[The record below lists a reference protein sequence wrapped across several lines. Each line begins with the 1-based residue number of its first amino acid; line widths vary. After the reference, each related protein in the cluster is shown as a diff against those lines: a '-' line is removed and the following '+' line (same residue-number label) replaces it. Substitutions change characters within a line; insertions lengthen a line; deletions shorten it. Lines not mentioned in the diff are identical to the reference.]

1 MNNERTVLVELNEK
15 ELRHLIN
22 DTIDYIWD
30 IKKAVFGDDWNFGTN
45 ISEVE
50 KLTEEQKEKL
60 TLYGY
65 YSRKE
70 LLDKLKELES
80 KEFSELNCCG

>member
-1 MNNERTVLVELNEK
+1 MSNEKTVLIELNEK

-22 DTIDYIWD
+22 DTISYIYR
-30 IKKAVFGDDWNFGTN
+30 IKKKVFGNMNFGTD

-50 KLTEEQKEKL
+50 ELSDEQKEEL
-60 TLYGY
+60 TLFGY

-70 LLDKLKELES
+70 LLDKLQEIS
-80 KEFSELNCCG
+80 NKEFPELTCCG

>member
-1 MNNERTVLVELNEK
+1 MSKEKTVLVELNEK

-22 DTIDYIWD
+22 DTIAYIYRT
-30 IKKAVFGDDWNFGTN
+30 KSKVFGNMNFGTD

-50 KLTEEQKEKL
+50 ELSDEQKEKL

-70 LLDKLKELES
+70 LLDKLEKIELDN
-80 KEFSELNCCG
+80 FQELNCCG